1 MPPAL
6 ALALP
11 YMGLSSRPFEPHLGA
26 LMIFRTAF
34 LTLACTVGLAGVA
47 HGQKRGDGDVPKAYR
62 PPPGMCRIWLD
73 KVPAKQQPAP
83 TECPTAVRN
92 RPPNGKVLFGDDYV
106 DKPKKGEQKELPLVK
121 KFGDDKKERPSIPK
135 FGRDRK
141 KP

>member
-1 MPPAL
+1 MNL
-6 ALALP
+6 
-11 YMGLSSRPFEPHLGA
+11 
-26 LMIFRTAF
+26 RTAF
-34 LTLACTVGLAGVA
+34 FTLACTVGLAGVA
-47 HGQKRGDGDVPKAYR
+47 HAQKKGDGDVPKAYR

-106 DKPKKGEQKELPLVK
+106 AKREKDGRKELPLVR
-121 KFGDDKKERPSIPK
+121 KFGADHKDDRRADPP
-135 FGRDRK
+135 RDPRREHRK